1 MTRAELAAYAAEHRI
16 PFVED
21 STNGTDD
28 AARNMLRHQVLPV
41 LKKLNPRVVENMSRT
56 ASLLAADEAALD
68 AACRKL
74 LAQCAVTPNVSGM
87 IPLAVLQ
94 DAPEALRGR
103 LVLRP
108 RGTGPAQHGHPL

>member
-1 MTRAELAAYAAEHRI
+1 M
-16 PFVED
+16 ED

-94 DAPEALRGR
+94 DARMAA
-103 LVLRP
+103 
-108 RGTGPAQHGHPL
+108 GTAGAGGAGGGGQA